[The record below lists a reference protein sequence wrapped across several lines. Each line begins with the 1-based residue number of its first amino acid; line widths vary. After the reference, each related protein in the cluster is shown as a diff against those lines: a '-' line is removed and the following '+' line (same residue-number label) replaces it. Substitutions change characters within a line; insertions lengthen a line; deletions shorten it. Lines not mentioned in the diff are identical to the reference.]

1 MTHLVEQVVLGK
13 VLRTY
18 GDNGELI
25 VRFYE
30 DFAEEYS
37 DLSEPVWVVIDSL
50 PTPLFFKSMSARG
63 VSKATVVFDDFDSE
77 FRAQMLV
84 GLEFYVNRYAEQED
98 DQLYMEDLV
107 GFEIV
112 ADAQVQGTIVEY
124 IDDPMNPL
132 FEIERNEECL
142 LIPAHDDMIV
152 QIDEEQKCVV
162 MNLPQGI
169 FDL

>member
-30 DFAEEYS
+30 DFEEYS

-77 FRAQMLV
+77 MRAEMLV
-84 GLEFYVNRYAEQED
+84 GLEFYVNRYVEQDD

-107 GFEIV
+107 DFKIV
-112 ADAQVQGTIVEY
+112 TDGVVQGTIVEY
-124 IDDPMNPL
+124 IDDQMNPL
-132 FEIERNEECL
+132 FEIEREGEL
-142 LIPAHDDMIV
+142 VYVPAHDDMIE
-152 QIDEEQKCVV
+152 QIDDEKKIVI
-162 MNLPQGI
+162 MNLPEGI

>member
-77 FRAQMLV
+77 MRAEMLV
-84 GLEFYVNRYAEQED
+84 GLEFYVNRYE
-98 DQLYMEDLV
+98 
-107 GFEIV
+107 
-112 ADAQVQGTIVEY
+112 VQGTIVEY
-124 IDDPMNPL
+124 IDDQMNPL
-132 FEIERNEECL
+132 FEIERNEEIV
-142 LIPAHDDMIV
+142 LIPAHDDMIE
-152 QIDEEQKCVV
+152 QINETQKCVV
-162 MNLPQGI
+162 MNLPLGI